1 MGIRRY
7 PFMLMVL
14 DDQPAKP
21 ADRRGKRRRD
31 AWDLFVL
38 ADAPTLGEPIL
49 LRPVLPERLDGMV
62 RYLTRIGMPQ
72 AMAESALERLAERV
86 GEWVRGEQ
94 TTVTASQLEGEQLFV
109 TVLSEN
115 MKHVTPV
122 VIYFDVD
129 MP

>member
-1 MGIRRY
+1 
-7 PFMLMVL
+7 MLMVL
-14 DDQPAKP
+14 DEEPAKP
-21 ADRRGKRRRD
+21 AKPAGRRGKRQRD
-31 AWDLFVL
+31 ALELFGL
-38 ADAPTLGEPIL
+38 AEAPTLGEPIM
-49 LRPVLPERLDGMV
+49 LRPVLPERLDGVV

-72 AMAESALERLAERV
+72 ALAESALERLADRV
-86 GEWVRGEQ
+86 GEWVREEQ
-94 TTVTASQLEGEQLFV
+94 TTVTASQLKGEQLFV